1 MEADATVASRNG
13 TPPSRRQTR
22 KSVDDTDAAASSARR
37 RSSVFPTEDDLQPI
51 LAYRSR
57 VPSVEAPQPPNP
69 DSERLRRMEERMGA
83 LQAQVE
89 ATQTMIQQLSEL
101 VQQQQR
107 TTTARY
113 NLKSL
118 SNKALRNQH
127 LFSSDILAT
136 ASAADQGAGD
146 AEKPDDAK
154 EATDQFADN
163 TSETARKLSNPGDT
177 NGQRRLSA
185 SNPISLVAEKRKSTS
200 ITHALRHATSVI
212 GTSLK
217 KLSIEKPPQ
226 PSPENAPAALAP
238 TKSANDNGLLMTRRF
253 SMSSLD
259 YSRSRDSRVSRL
271 MRWSRNLFRRRV
283 EPSVSPEE
291 IQLARSNAR
300 PSHPFTIRH
309 DAVRY
314 QIWATGVLL
323 LILVDVVLTPLDLG
337 FDFTAPW
344 FPYFNTFVTAVFAA
358 DFLVNMFSS
367 YLTERAGFPFDLF
380 VNKRGG
386 RFLGIA
392 KVIRLAK
399 VSQLARRMQSAK
411 KAGFFRLV
419 RLFGTVFIISH
430 CLACYW
436 NAVARE
442 WRQNE
447 EGYLELTLGHKYA
460 HCWMI
465 VIGCLNASPPS
476 MYTTVEKL
484 SVAMFMLTGNLVQA
498 SVFGSVAVLIS
509 SFDEEEVAYNRKLI
523 TTFERCKFLGIS
535 PELAWRIQ
543 GYYENLF
550 RETRSVSPDAD
561 AFINELSPAL
571 ICEVKFQLYRDMIT
585 QIPFLSASNI
595 NPVVIEMLILHLRT
609 VIYMQDD
616 VLIRKGEFGDWMGFI
631 GSKGSVGV
639 LDPSS
644 ENRKIIRILRK
655 GDYFGEMALL
665 HRAKRSTT
673 AVALSWVQIHVLCRS
688 DLDDVKEQYPDQ
700 ATILEEEI
708 FKYMKTK
715 VTYK

>member
-1 MEADATVASRNG
+1 MKTSAADAVSGSA
-13 TPPSRRQTR
+13 
-22 KSVDDTDAAASSARR
+22 ARR
-37 RSSVFPTEDDLQPI
+37 RSSGFPTEDDLMPV
-51 LAYRSR
+51 LTYRSR
-57 VPSVEAPQPPNP
+57 LSSVEMPPPSNP
-69 DSERLRRMEERMGA
+69 DGDRLHRMEQRMDE
-83 LQAQVE
+83 LHVQVE
-89 ATQTMIQQLSEL
+89 ATQKMIRDLAEL

-107 TTTARY
+107 TTAARS
-113 NLKSL
+113 NLRSL
-118 SNKALRNQH
+118 SNKVLRNQH
-127 LFSSDILAT
+127 LISTDGQVA
-136 ASAADQGAGD
+136 ASGADARD
-146 AEKPDDAK
+146 ENEALPNNSPDDSK
-154 EATDQFADN
+154 EATDQFAVQA
-163 TSETARKLSNPGDT
+163 SEPKRKASTADAGAA
-177 NGQRRLSA
+177 RRRSA
-185 SNPISLVAEKRKSTS
+185 SNPVSLVQEKRQSTS

-212 GTSLK
+212 GLSFK
-217 KLSIEKPPQ
+217 KLSIEKAVTPQ
-226 PSPENAPAALAP
+226 QESTSAVVPAAIPAAP
-238 TKSANDNGLLMTRRF
+238 SHDANGLLMTRRF

-291 IQLARSNAR
+291 IQLARGNAR
-300 PSHPFTIRH
+300 PSHPLTIRH
-309 DAVRY
+309 DSMGYHV
-314 QIWATGVLL
+314 WATGVLL

-337 FDFTAPW
+337 FDFSAVW
-344 FPYFNTFVTAVFAA
+344 FPHFNTFVTVVFAA
-358 DFLVNMFSS
+358 DFVVNMFSS
-367 YLTERAGFPFDLF
+367 YLTERGEVVSGPNRTIPHYLLSIWAVSDFLSWFPFDLF
-380 VNKRGG
+380 VSRRGG

-411 KAGFFRLV
+411 KAGFFRLI

-442 WRQNE
+442 WRHNE
-447 EGYLELTLGHKYA
+447 DGYLELTLGHKYA
-460 HCWMI
+460 HCWMV
-465 VIGCLNASPPS
+465 VIGCLNASPPA

-498 SVFGSVAVLIS
+498 TVFGSVAVLIS

-673 AVALSWVQIHVLCRS
+673 AIALSWVQIHVLCRS
-688 DLDDVKEQYPDQ
+688 DLDDVKEHVN
-700 ATILEEEI
+700 L
-708 FKYMKTK
+708 F
-715 VTYK
+715 